1 MFNLDGLP
9 GRARRWQ
16 IALVARCHAGDK
28 TTPMSVYF
36 SQSLPPHLRRLVEAD
51 YPRFSAAE
59 MARRRAAIENLL
71 AEAEVDHL
79 VFCGLNRTGS
89 AVQWLTQWPVTAEAV
104 GVLSPGK
111 HDVLFV
117 QYVNHAPLAREF
129 ATDAERV
136 EWGGQSCI
144 QKAVEALEQ
153 RGARPDRVGVIGPMT
168 FEQHAVLAA
177 RFGK

>member
-16 IALVARCHAGDK
+16 IALVARCHTGDK

-104 GVLSPGK
+104 GVLSPGLR
-111 HDVLFV
+111 DALFV
-117 QYVNHAPLAREF
+117 QYHNHVPQAQRLAEADVRWGGESCIAAACEELAR
-129 ATDAERV
+129 
-136 EWGGQSCI
+136 
-144 QKAVEALEQ
+144 
-153 RGARPDRVGVIGPMT
+153 RGAARGRVAAIGPLGAD
-168 FEQHAVLAA
+168 QGALLSD
-177 RFGK
+177 RFGPV

>member
-16 IALVARCHAGDK
+16 IALVARCHTGDK

-79 VFCGLNRTGS
+79 VFCGYNRTGS
-89 AVQWLTQWPVTAEAV
+89 AVQWLTQWPVTTEAI
-104 GVLSPGK
+104 GVFSPGK
-111 HDVLFV
+111 PDALFV
-117 QYVNHAPLAREF
+117 QYVNHAPLARRI
-129 ATDAERV
+129 ADKAETV
-136 EWGGQSCI
+136 QWGGESSI
-144 QKAVEALEQ
+144 KKVIAVLEQ
-153 RGARPDRVGVIGPMT
+153 RGAAADKVAVIGPMH
-168 FEQHAVLAA
+168 FEQHAAL
-177 RFGK
+177 